1 MKATLTIHV
10 HRNFTQT
17 TLRLWDSN
25 NTYTERSVCG
35 RDVVLPTFLKLK
47 AVDMWDALS
56 NVTTTQNESFP
67 TFPYPAFLDIQLTMP
82 TGNLMEE
89 VVVTSARFGTPKGA
103 IDFASSFS
111 GSLITNELRIAVINK
126 LMLRI
131 ANNEGDELIKTIN
144 GLTAVSGKKLE
155 K

>member
-17 TLRLWDSN
+17 TLRLWDTN

-35 RDVVLPTFLKLK
+35 RDIVLPTFLKLK
-47 AVDMWDALS
+47 AADMWEQLA
-56 NVTTTQNESFP
+56 NVTTVQDESFP

-82 TGNLMEE
+82 TGDLMEE

-111 GSLITNELRIAVINK
+111 GSLITNDVRMAVLNK
-126 LMLRI
+126 MMLRI
-131 ANNEGDELIKTIN
+131 TNNEGDELIKTIN
-144 GLTAVSGKKLE
+144 ALTAVSGKKLE